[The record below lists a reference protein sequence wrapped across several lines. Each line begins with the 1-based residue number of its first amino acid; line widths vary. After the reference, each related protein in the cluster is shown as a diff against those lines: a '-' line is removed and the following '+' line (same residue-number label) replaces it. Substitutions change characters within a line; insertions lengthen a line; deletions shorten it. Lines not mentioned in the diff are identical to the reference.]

1 MDLLPL
7 ALTVTGIFFITLV
20 LNLFF
25 GHFRARARK
34 YSLKWFL
41 YIHLPIPVIVA
52 ARVYFGLGYRVIPL
66 FVVAAVAGQFLG
78 GKLEL

>member
-7 ALTVTGIFFITLV
+7 ALTVIGIFFITLV

-25 GHFRARARK
+25 GYFRAKVRK

-41 YIHLPIPVIVA
+41 SIHLPIPVIVA

>member
-41 YIHLPIPVIVA
+41 FIHLPIPVIVA

>member
-41 YIHLPIPVIVA
+41 FIHLPIPVIVA

-66 FVVAAVAGQFLG
+66 FLVAAVAGQFLG